1 MSGDGI
7 KILIAG
13 GGTGG
18 HFFSGVAVG
27 EAVLARHED
36 NSVVYVGTQAGI
48 EARVGPELGL
58 DVRYINISGIKGK
71 GLMAKLKAVARIPLS
86 LFQSM
91 ALILKERP
99 GFVVGVGG
107 YASGPLVLAA
117 RLLGRKTG
125 VVEQNSV
132 AGVTNRI
139 LGKVVHKVF
148 IAFEPARSYFPPHK
162 VVLSG
167 NPIREG
173 VVQLLTLES
182 TGTVGVGNRFK
193 LLVLGGSQGS
203 RAVNEAMMEMASVAS
218 PDLKKALYIVH
229 QTGKA
234 DVERV
239 KAAYEAAGVQAE
251 VTPFIE
257 AMAEAYRV
265 ADLVVCRS
273 GALTVS
279 ELTISRRASL
289 LIPFPYATDNHQ
301 EVNAQTLVEAEAG
314 ELLLEKDLS
323 GAKLVDVLTRLN
335 GDRKS
340 LQKMAW
346 NAGANAKPAAAA
358 EVVDE
363 MYKLIGRP

>member
-1 MSGDGI
+1 MSGQGI
-7 KILIAG
+7 KVLIAG

-36 NSVVYVGTQAGI
+36 NRVVYVGTRGGI
-48 EARVGPELGL
+48 EARVGPEQDL
-58 DVRYINISGIKGK
+58 DVRFVNISGIKGK
-71 GLMAKLKAVARIPLS
+71 GLIPKLKAVLRIPLAM
-86 LFQSM
+86 LQSFL
-91 ALILKERP
+91 LILKERP
-99 GFVVGVGG
+99 RFVVGVGG
-107 YASGPLVLAA
+107 YASGPVVLAA
-117 RLLGRKTG
+117 RLMGRKTG

-139 LGKVVHKVF
+139 LGKFVHKVF
-148 IAFEPARSYFPPHK
+148 IAFEPARKYFPPTK
-162 VVLSG
+162 VQLTG

-203 RAVNEAMMEMASVAS
+203 RAINEAMMAMAEAA
-218 PDLKKALYIVH
+218 PDELKKIIYVVH
-229 QTGKA
+229 QTGAA
-234 DVERV
+234 DVGRV
-239 KAAYEAAGVQAE
+239 QAAYDAAGVQAK
-251 VTPFIE
+251 VVPFIE

-265 ADLVVCRS
+265 ADLVICRA

-301 EVNAQTLVEAEAG
+301 EVNARTLVDADAG
-314 ELLLEKDLS
+314 EMLLEKDLS
-323 GAKLVDVLTRLN
+323 GDKLVEVLARLN
-335 GDRKS
+335 ADRKAI
-340 LQKMAW
+340 QKMAW
-346 NAGANAKPAAAA
+346 NAGAEAKPAAAA

-363 MYKLIGRP
+363 MYKLIGRA

>member
-1 MSGDGI
+1 MSGQGI
-7 KILIAG
+7 KVLIAG

-36 NSVVYVGTQAGI
+36 NRVVYVGTKGGI
-48 EARVGPELGL
+48 EARVGPAQGL
-58 DVRYINISGIKGK
+58 EVRYVNISGIKGK
-71 GLMAKLKAVARIPLS
+71 GLVPKLKAVLRIPVAMLQS
-86 LFQSM
+86 LI
-91 ALILKERP
+91 LILKERP

-107 YASGPLVLAA
+107 YASGPVVLAA
-117 RLLGRKTG
+117 RLLGLKTG

-139 LGKVVHKVF
+139 LGKFVHRVF
-148 IAFEPARSYFPPHK
+148 IAFEPARSYFPPRK
-162 VVLSG
+162 VLFTG

-193 LLVLGGSQGS
+193 LLVVGGSQGS
-203 RAVNEAMMEMASVAS
+203 RAINEGMMAMVAAA
-218 PDLKKALYIVH
+218 PQALKDVLYIVH
-229 QTGKA
+229 QTGAK
-234 DVERV
+234 DELRV
-239 KAAYEAAGVQAE
+239 REAYEAAGVQAK
-251 VTPFIE
+251 VHPFIE
-257 AMAEAYRV
+257 AMAEAYRM
-265 ADLVVCRS
+265 ADLVVCRA

-301 EVNAQTLVEAEAG
+301 EVNAGTLVDAGAG
-314 ELLLEKDLS
+314 EMLLEKDLS
-323 GAKLVDVLTRLN
+323 GEKLLEVFQRLN
-335 GDRKS
+335 ADRKAI
-340 LQKMAW
+340 QRMAW
-346 NAGANAKPAAAA
+346 NAGAGARPAAAA

>member
-7 KILIAG
+7 KVLIAG

-36 NSVVYVGTQAGI
+36 NRVVYVGTKHGI
-48 EARVGPELGL
+48 EARVGPEQGL
-58 DVRYINISGIKGK
+58 DVRYVNISGIKGK
-71 GLMAKLKAVARIPLS
+71 GLLPKLKAVLRIPLAM
-86 LFQSM
+86 LQSFL
-91 ALILKERP
+91 LILKERP
-99 GFVVGVGG
+99 RFVVGVGG
-107 YASGPLVLAA
+107 YASGPVVLAA

-148 IAFEPARSYFPPHK
+148 IAFQPALKFFPPAK
-162 VVLSG
+162 VQLTG

-203 RAVNEAMMEMASVAS
+203 RAINEAMMEMAATA
-218 PDLKKALYIVH
+218 PDELKEVLYVVH
-229 QTGKA
+229 QTGAA
-234 DVERV
+234 DEERV
-239 KAAYEAAGVQAE
+239 RAAYEAAGIGAK

-265 ADLVVCRS
+265 ADLVVCRA

-301 EVNAQTLVEAEAG
+301 EVNAQTLVDADAG
-314 ELLLEKDLS
+314 EMLLEKDLS
-323 GAKLVDVLTRLN
+323 GQTLVDVLTRLN
-335 GDRKS
+335 GDRKTI
-340 LQKMAW
+340 QKMAW
-346 NAGANAKPAAAA
+346 NAGAEAKPAAAS

-363 MYKLIGRP
+363 MYKLIGRA